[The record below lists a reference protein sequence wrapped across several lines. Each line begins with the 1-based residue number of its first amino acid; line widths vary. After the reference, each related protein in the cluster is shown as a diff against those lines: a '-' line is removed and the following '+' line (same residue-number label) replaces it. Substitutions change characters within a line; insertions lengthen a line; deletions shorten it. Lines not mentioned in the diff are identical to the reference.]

1 VIGQFLTAIINGYDY
16 AYARMTLMNI
26 NLKLAKSHK
35 FEKTLKT
42 CTNVV

>member
-1 VIGQFLTAIINGYDY
+1 VIGQFLTAIITYDY
-16 AYARMTLMNI
+16 VYARTTLMNI

-35 FEKTLKT
+35 FKKTLET